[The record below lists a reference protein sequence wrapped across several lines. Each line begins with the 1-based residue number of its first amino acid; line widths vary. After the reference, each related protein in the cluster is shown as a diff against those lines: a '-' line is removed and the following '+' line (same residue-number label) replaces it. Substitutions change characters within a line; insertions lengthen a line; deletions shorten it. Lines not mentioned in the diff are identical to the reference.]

1 MESCRCGFA
10 VIRIS
15 PNSMGVRE
23 HTVIQSSF
31 YSGYE
36 AGQQECACHIRVGM
50 TPEGHIRVHM
60 GPPHYYMRAGT
71 TTPARLVQNGR
82 CRTEMD
88 KFQDVDRIWGSVEE
102 SIFIFHVGQNFV
114 IFGYSLHSYF
124 HLKLLV
130 CINY

>member
-10 VIRIS
+10 VIPIS

-23 HTVIQSSF
+23 QSSY

-88 KFQDVDRIWGSVEE
+88 KFQDVDRIWGSVRSE
-102 SIFIFHVGQNFV
+102 
-114 IFGYSLHSYF
+114 YF
-124 HLKLLV
+124 HLP
-130 CINY
+130 CGAEFCDIRF